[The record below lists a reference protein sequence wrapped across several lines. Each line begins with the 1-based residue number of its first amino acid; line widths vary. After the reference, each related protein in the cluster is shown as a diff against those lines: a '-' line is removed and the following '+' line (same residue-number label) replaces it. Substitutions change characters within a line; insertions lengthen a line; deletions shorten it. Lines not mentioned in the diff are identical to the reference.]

1 MKQHPLFF
9 TASTRRGIFYFCG
22 LIALLLIYKH
32 IASDRLQTLRIEKL
46 EAEVEEL
53 RFYVEHSGGS
63 LPIPQTSPATAS
75 SDRMEAQ
82 NTSYNRSKAPLSS
95 PTEPVSDTEAAAPST
110 SLTSATSEESKSAK
124 FRTPILVDLNSAD
137 SVLLCRIPGIGEKT
151 AAAILR
157 YRNRLGGYT
166 RIEQVAEAARWV
178 EAEQIAKWQG
188 TWLTANA
195 DRVQRLPVNS
205 ADFKTLLRHPYLD
218 YPQVKAIF
226 QVRQRLGRINSWSEI
241 AETGVFSDEEVER
254 LKPYIWFD

>member
-1 MKQHPLFF
+1 
-9 TASTRRGIFYFCG
+9 
-22 LIALLLIYKH
+22 
-32 IASDRLQTLRIEKL
+32 
-46 EAEVEEL
+46 
-53 RFYVEHSGGS
+53 
-63 LPIPQTSPATAS
+63 
-75 SDRMEAQ
+75 
-82 NTSYNRSKAPLSS
+82 
-95 PTEPVSDTEAAAPST
+95 
-110 SLTSATSEESKSAK
+110 
-124 FRTPILVDLNSAD
+124 VDLNSAD

-188 TWLTANA
+188 TWLTASA

-226 QVRQRLGRINSWSEI
+226 QVRQRRGRINSWSEI

-254 LKPYIWFD
+254 LSPYVWFD